1 MKVGNPLDKSVG
13 GVSPTKGVGEGSGST
28 ARTAGK
34 SSSAST
40 SNASDS
46 TTVNISSAASNLLSS
61 VTAATAEF
69 DGAKVEKV
77 KQSIDD
83 GSYQV
88 DHGAIA
94 DKLIANAQEVLSK
107 KSR

>member
-1 MKVGNPLDKSVG
+1 MKVGNPLDKAVG
-13 GVSPTKGVGEGSGST
+13 GVSPAKGVGEGSGST
-28 ARTAGK
+28 SRTEGK
-34 SSSAST
+34 SSTAS
-40 SNASDS
+40 SSASDS
-46 TTVNISSAASNLLSS
+46 TTVKISSAATLLSAS
-61 VTAATAEF
+61 ASAPEF
-69 DGAKVEKV
+69 DVAKVEQV

-83 GSYQV
+83 GTYQV